1 MQSIEE
7 SKMDNKQIFRE
18 KSVERISSPEQLND
32 YVRVSNPSVWLI
44 LAAVVFILA
53 GVCVWGIFGRLDT
66 VIDTVGVC
74 RDGKLTCY
82 ISDDDVKSVKVGM
95 KVDVNGGKY
104 EISEISKKPI
114 EVDENFDSYA
124 MYVGKLKEGQWVY
137 EVTAKAQLESGTYD
151 AKITTNS
158 VSPISFVTN

>member
-1 MQSIEE
+1 
-7 SKMDNKQIFRE
+7 MDNKTEKQVFRQ

-32 YVRVSNPSVWLI
+32 YVRVSNPSVWMI

-82 ISDDDVKSVKVGM
+82 VADEDIKTVKMGM
-95 KVDVNGGKY
+95 KISVNGGDY
-104 EISEISKKPI
+104 EISGIAKTPI

-124 MYVGKLKEGQWVY
+124 MYVGELKEGEWVY
-137 EVTAKAQLESGTYD
+137 EVTAKVPIESGTYN
-151 AKITTNS
+151 AKIITNS
-158 VSPISFVTN
+158 VSPISFVMN

>member
-1 MQSIEE
+1 
-7 SKMDNKQIFRE
+7 MDNKTEKQVFRQ

-32 YVRVSNPSVWLI
+32 YVRVSNPSVWMI

-74 RDGKLTCY
+74 RNGKLTCY
-82 ISDDDVKSVKVGM
+82 VADEDIKTVKMGM
-95 KVDVNGGKY
+95 KISVNGGDY
-104 EISEISKKPI
+104 EISGIAKTPI

-124 MYVGKLKEGQWVY
+124 MYVGELKEGEWVY
-137 EVTAKAQLESGTYD
+137 EVTAKAPIESGTYN
-151 AKITTNS
+151 AKIITNS
-158 VSPISFVTN
+158 VSPISFVMN

>member
-1 MQSIEE
+1 
-7 SKMDNKQIFRE
+7 MDNKTEKQVFRQ

-32 YVRVSNPSVWLI
+32 YVRVSNPSVWMI

-74 RDGKLTCY
+74 RNGKLTCY
-82 ISDDDVKSVKVGM
+82 VADEDIKTVKMGM
-95 KVDVNGGKY
+95 KITVNGGDY
-104 EISEISKKPI
+104 EISGIAKTPI

-124 MYVGKLKEGQWVY
+124 MYVGELKEGEWVY
-137 EVTAKAQLESGTYD
+137 EVTAKAPIESGTYN
-151 AKITTNS
+151 AKIITNS
-158 VSPISFVTN
+158 VSPISFVMN

>member
-1 MQSIEE
+1 
-7 SKMDNKQIFRE
+7 MDNKTEKQVFRQ

-32 YVRVSNPSVWLI
+32 YVRVSNPSVWMI

-82 ISDDDVKSVKVGM
+82 VADEDIKTVKTGM
-95 KVDVNGGKY
+95 KITVNGGDY
-104 EISEISKKPI
+104 EISGIAKTPI

-124 MYVGKLKEGQWVY
+124 MYVGELKEGEWVY
-137 EVTAKAQLESGTYD
+137 EVTAKAPIESGTYN
-151 AKITTNS
+151 AKIITNS
-158 VSPISFVTN
+158 VSPISFVMN

>member
-1 MQSIEE
+1 
-7 SKMDNKQIFRE
+7 MDNKTEKQVFRQ

-32 YVRVSNPSVWLI
+32 YVRVSNPSVWMI

-82 ISDDDVKSVKVGM
+82 VADEDIKTVKMGM
-95 KVDVNGGKY
+95 KISVNGGDY
-104 EISEISKKPI
+104 EVSGIAKTPI

-124 MYVGKLKEGQWVY
+124 MYVGELKEGEWVY
-137 EVTAKAQLESGTYD
+137 EVTAKAPIESGTYN

-158 VSPISFVTN
+158 VSPISFVMN

>member
-1 MQSIEE
+1 
-7 SKMDNKQIFRE
+7 
-18 KSVERISSPEQLND
+18 
-32 YVRVSNPSVWLI
+32 
-44 LAAVVFILA
+44 
-53 GVCVWGIFGRLDT
+53 
-66 VIDTVGVC
+66 
-74 RDGKLTCY
+74 
-82 ISDDDVKSVKVGM
+82 M

-104 EISEISKKPI
+104 EISEIAKKPI

-124 MYVGKLKEGQWVY
+124 MYVGKLKEGEWVY

>member
-1 MQSIEE
+1 
-7 SKMDNKQIFRE
+7 MDNKTEKQVFRQ

-32 YVRVSNPSVWLI
+32 YVRVSNPSVWMI

-82 ISDDDVKSVKVGM
+82 VADEDIKTVKMGM
-95 KVDVNGGKY
+95 KISVNGGDY
-104 EISEISKKPI
+104 EVSGIAKTPI

-124 MYVGKLKEGQWVY
+124 MYVGELKEGEWVY
-137 EVTAKAQLESGTYD
+137 EVTAKAPIESGTYN
-151 AKITTNS
+151 AKIITNS
-158 VSPISFVTN
+158 VSPISFVMN

>member
-1 MQSIEE
+1 
-7 SKMDNKQIFRE
+7 MDNKTEKQVFRQ

-32 YVRVSNPSVWLI
+32 YVRVSNPSVWMI

-82 ISDDDVKSVKVGM
+82 VADEDIKTVKMGM
-95 KVDVNGGKY
+95 KISVNGGDY
-104 EISEISKKPI
+104 EISGIAKTPI

-124 MYVGKLKEGQWVY
+124 MYVGELKEGEWVY
-137 EVTAKAQLESGTYD
+137 EVTAKAPIESGTYN
-151 AKITTNS
+151 AKIITNS
-158 VSPISFVTN
+158 VSPISFVMN

>member
-1 MQSIEE
+1 
-7 SKMDNKQIFRE
+7 MDNKTEKQVFRQ

-32 YVRVSNPSVWLI
+32 YVRVSNPSVWMI

-82 ISDDDVKSVKVGM
+82 VADEDIKTVKMGM
-95 KVDVNGGKY
+95 KITVNGGDY
-104 EISEISKKPI
+104 EISGIAKTPI

-124 MYVGKLKEGQWVY
+124 MYVGELKEGEWVY
-137 EVTAKAQLESGTYD
+137 EVTAKAPIESGTYN
-151 AKITTNS
+151 AKIITNS
-158 VSPISFVTN
+158 VSPISFVMN